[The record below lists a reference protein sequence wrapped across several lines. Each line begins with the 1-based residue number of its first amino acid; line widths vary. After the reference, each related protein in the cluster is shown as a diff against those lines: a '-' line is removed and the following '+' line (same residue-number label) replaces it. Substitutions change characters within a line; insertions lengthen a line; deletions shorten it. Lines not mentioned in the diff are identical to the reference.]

1 MNLNGNAIR
10 VASVLSRE
18 KIYGLWA
25 EQETLRMNAL
35 DNVCLS
41 AYVTMHPS
49 QMRDI
54 VT

>member
-25 EQETLRMNAL
+25 EQETLRMNAFG
-35 DNVCLS
+35 NVYLS

-49 QMRDI
+49 QMKD
-54 VT
+54 TAT

>member
-1 MNLNGNAIR
+1 MNLNGNAIL
-10 VASVLSRE
+10 VTSVLSRE
-18 KIYGLWA
+18 IIYGLWV

-49 QMRDI
+49 QMKDI
-54 VT
+54 AT

>member
-1 MNLNGNAIR
+1 MNLNGNA
-10 VASVLSRE
+10 VHVTSVLSRE

-49 QMRDI
+49 QMKDI